1 MEAGAL
7 RKLIYDA
14 TKETSNG
21 PVDIVNANNE
31 FKSTYDILLDISK
44 VWKELDDMT
53 KATLLE
59 KIAGKHRASVVS
71 ALLNDTKTLE
81 DAYADALQSA
91 GSASE
96 EFEKR
101 TKSIEYH
108 LQQLYAAWQELATNT
123 ATVEWI
129 NGIIDGLRSIV
140 ELVNKIGL
148 LNLGSALTGAVG
160 GFGLF
165 HKLIPAIEGIGLDAT
180 EKKEKFKVLGDGFKK
195 IAEVA
200 NSSGME
206 KASKNI
212 YKLIDGFDLFE
223 GKSPLVAGGIK
234 VIANA
239 LLTFTK
245 TIPVMLI
252 AGGGVA
258 LITEL
263 LGKYEEWK
271 NRAVTAADETN
282 TLANELKNLQ
292 AEYELLSGKETL
304 TDVEKER
311 LEVLKDEI
319 ALQEADLKLS
329 KQRLA
334 ELNTEKYSHI
344 KTDHNGNKYLD
355 DSLTSDELL
364 TSEIDNASHQY
375 ADATVK
381 IKNLREELKLYNDQ
395 VHDTTASEEDRQ
407 IALENLSRIKQEL
420 TAAQTQQTSAQDQ
433 MQENY
438 NALLTQESELAGI
451 IENNVDLTED
461 EIASYQ
467 DKLDK
472 TRDDIELQKILL
484 GLEGANADFGKQ
496 QIELYDTYKKTTGII
511 DELNTGHEISREK
524 LAHLEKEFPGL
535 IDATL
540 KYGDEANGAYTL
552 SKESLETLNSVHA
565 TSLSNMNDNELART
579 IVAKE
584 NALKRVAMYQAEA
597 TAIGQLSQAMANIQ
611 GGNQGLLNE
620 AKNADTMAGKVAGTL
635 KWAAAATQ
643 TASVEQYKPFIDS
656 KANGINEKLNDAQAE
671 ADAYAKQIEEII
683 ELINGIDP
691 TKTGNGTENGDPL
704 GDGDPGN
711 GGSSSSGSGSKK
723 SADIWDKYAHALA
736 KANDEIER
744 YNKVVEIT
752 QGKLDL
758 NQSTENRTVELL
770 AEEVQLYDELIA
782 STKAKYKV
790 VNDTLWA
797 QQQGLQK
804 MYTEAAKYMGLDAD
818 AVANMTDADLE
829 AYIELKLDEDKAN
842 DQKIAH
848 LLNGIIDMRENVHGL
863 HLDWLDMKA
872 EIKELERE
880 EINIRINL
888 QADLEE
894 KFDASREGAKKV
906 LDILEEMEGTETQRA
921 EILGQ
926 MAESY
931 ESEINSNMQLYAE
944 NSERLLEMAKAG
956 NTESDE
962 YNDLLEHANEIQLR
976 NLDLIK
982 EQLDTRL
989 KQIEA
994 EKELAVRQLET
1005 QVYGEQG
1012 QDAWEKSRENEIDRL
1027 QNQLDALDEDT
1038 SEADYLEELE
1048 EKEETIRKLEE
1059 KLANLQRERTVKQL
1073 KQEEDGSWQWEYVV
1087 DDRAIAETQAELDD
1101 ARADLQKTKDDKALE
1116 YKKDAIQNRI
1126 DAIEDEIESRA
1137 ERLDLMNQQDAEFYD
1152 EQERMAQEHA
1162 EKQVEIMNDRTT
1174 KTVQALNN
1182 LETKTRS
1189 GLKEVDKAT
1198 AQGLSALSDTYSER
1212 LGSMSSMISSWV
1224 GEIIDEFNR
1233 LQAAQRA
1240 AQEEAEGIVGA
1251 SYVASVA
1258 SGGKVAAGGIKFVE
1272 ANNFHARLHYG
1283 ARVLTRQEAAQY
1295 NELEEDIKSGKLEAY
1310 FNSLREDTVMSFSD
1324 AATASVMRTT
1334 SMPTTNSNTTSFV
1347 IENLELPE
1355 VKDPTDFA
1363 RVIDNWARGEFGG
1376 MVQRARI
1383 VKAK

>member
-1 MEAGAL
+1 MEAGPL
-7 RKLIYDA
+7 RDLLL
-14 TKETSNG
+14 ETTG
-21 PVDIVNANNE
+21 VDIVDANNS
-31 FKSTYDILLDISK
+31 FRSTYEILLDISK
-44 VWKELDDMT
+44 VWKDLDDMSR
-53 KATLLE
+53 ANILE
-59 KIAGKHRASVVS
+59 KLAGKHRASVL
-71 ALLNDTKTLE
+71 ANILNDSKTLE
-81 DAYADALQSA
+81 NVYNTVLNSE
-91 GSASE
+91 GSAME
-96 EFEKR
+96 EFQKR
-101 TKSIEYH
+101 TESIQYA
-108 LQQLYAAWQELATNT
+108 LNQLSAAWQEFSLEAISTEQIVFVIDKLKELLDVVSDIGPVKMFATAIGGLFGAFIQSKGIPYLDNLGKQLEGEKIKLFGKEFEIVGDQVSLSSKTASDSINSMTDVVESVGDASESSLTKTTRAATTSEKAIRRLAG
-123 ATVEWI
+123 A
-129 NGIIDGLRSIV
+129 
-140 ELVNKIGL
+140 
-148 LNLGSALTGAVG
+148 GSALKTLTAALGKVAIAMGGMYVFSKIVETAYNAYNDKKYAVENLSSEISDTESNIRDLNAQLQELESNEISTVG
-160 GFGLF
+160 DKEKISMLREQIRLQD
-165 HKLIPAIEGIGLDAT
+165 KVLEQQKQQKVDTIVNDAT
-180 EKKEKFKVLGDGFKK
+180 GYFAGKNDIIDSSFVDEMQAAEDAVNQYASSLEFLEKN
-195 IAEVA
+195 AE
-200 NSSGME
+200 
-206 KASKNI
+206 
-212 YKLIDGFDLFE
+212 
-223 GKSPLVAGGIK
+223 
-234 VIANA
+234 
-239 LLTFTK
+239 
-245 TIPVMLI
+245 
-252 AGGGVA
+252 
-258 LITEL
+258 
-263 LGKYEEWK
+263 
-271 NRAVTAADETN
+271 AVENADETLKIYASN
-282 TLANELKNLQ
+282 MALYENEYLALNETVSTYTKTQEELNSQYTSAVSAIEATIARRADLVYALENGTEAQKEAAKQALIDMDVKLHEQKVILGLADTLENATQKYDDYSKKHEVLKSVAESANKTHVVTVEQMKQLEEKFPDVAEAIVEYSEVTSEGYALEEEALAELNGSYIESQKIQLQ
-292 AEYELLSGKETL
+292 AEYDKTEAAVAEAKA
-304 TDVEKER
+304 R
-311 LEVLKDEI
+311 IQAYMLEI
-319 ALQEADLKLS
+319 GS
-329 KQRLA
+329 LA
-334 ELNTEKYSHI
+334 ELQKAYQAARDTAPEGEYI
-344 KTDHNGNKYLD
+344 DGMGYTPYLSKD
-355 DSLTSDELL
+355 YIQYQKDLREIEE
-364 TSEIDNASHQY
+364 SEIHM
-375 ADATVK
+375 
-381 IKNLREELKLYNDQ
+381 
-395 VHDTTASEEDRQ
+395 
-407 IALENLSRIKQEL
+407 
-420 TAAQTQQTSAQDQ
+420 QT
-433 MQENY
+433 
-438 NALLTQESELAGI
+438 L
-451 IENNVDLTED
+451 
-461 EIASYQ
+461 
-467 DKLDK
+467 
-472 TRDDIELQKILL
+472 
-484 GLEGANADFGKQ
+484 
-496 QIELYDTYKKTTGII
+496 
-511 DELNTGHEISREK
+511 
-524 LAHLEKEFPGL
+524 
-535 IDATL
+535 
-540 KYGDEANGAYTL
+540 L
-552 SKESLETLNSVHA
+552 SK
-565 TSLSNMNDNELART
+565 
-579 IVAKE
+579 
-584 NALKRVAMYQAEA
+584 
-597 TAIGQLSQAMANIQ
+597 
-611 GGNQGLLNE
+611 
-620 AKNADTMAGKVAGTL
+620 
-635 KWAAAATQ
+635 
-643 TASVEQYKPFIDS
+643 
-656 KANGINEKLNDAQAE
+656 
-671 ADAYAKQIEEII
+671 
-683 ELINGIDP
+683 INGLGGG
-691 TKTGNGTENGDPL
+691 TKVDPL
-704 GDGDPGN
+704 EEDGDPGN

-1038 SEADYLEELE
+1038 SEADYLEKLE

-1116 YKKDAIQNRI
+1116 DQKDAIQNRI
-1126 DAIEDEIESRA
+1126 DAIEQEIEDKNDYYTMEM
-1137 ERLDLMNQQDAEFYD
+1137 ERLEEHYAKKKELEEQAAQDQID
-1152 EQERMAQEHA
+1152 TLN
-1162 EKQVEIMNDRTT
+1162 KQTQDVVN
-1174 KTVQALNN
+1174 ALNK
-1182 LETKTRS
+1182 LEQKTGD
-1189 GLKEVDKAT
+1189 GLDEVARETDKGMETIA
-1198 AQGLSALSDTYSER
+1198 DTYSAWCTTIKTQ
-1212 LGSMSSMISSWV
+1212 ISSWV
-1224 GEIIDEFNR
+1224 EEVIREFNR
-1233 LQAAQRA
+1233 LEDARRA
-1240 AQEEAEGIVGA
+1240 AQEEAA
-1251 SYVASVA
+1251 SMAPSVVSA
-1258 SGGKVAAGGIKFVE
+1258 DGSHANGLKFVE
-1272 ANNFHARLHYG
+1272 SNNYIARLHYG
-1283 ARVLTRQEAAQY
+1283 ERVLTRQEAAQY

-1310 FNSLREDTVMSFSD
+1310 FNSLREDTAMSFSD

-1347 IENLELPE
+1347 IEHLELPE

-1363 RVIDNWARGEFGG
+1363 RVIDNWARGEFSG
-1376 MVQRARI
+1376 MAQRARI

>member
-1 MEAGAL
+1 MEPA
-7 RKLIYDA
+7 KLGKII
-14 TKETSNG
+14 KEITAKYTDDGQGINILAS
-21 PVDIVNANNE
+21 PDE
-31 FKSTYDILLDISK
+31 FKSTYQILLELSK
-44 VWKELDDMT
+44 VWDDLT
-53 KATLLE
+53 DTESAYLLE
-59 KIAGKHRASVVS
+59 KIAGKHRA
-71 ALLNDTKTLE
+71 T
-81 DAYADALQSA
+81 ALQSILSNEETLIRA
-91 GSASE
+91 YETALNSSGSAME

-101 TKSIEYH
+101 TESVEYH
-108 LQQLYAAWQELATNT
+108 LNQLKATWQEVASDTV
-123 ATVEWI
+123 TVEFI
-129 NGIIDGLRSIV
+129 NSVLDAAKAALEFANNIGILKIAFTGVGAIFSLFANTKIV
-140 ELVNKIGL
+140 PYFEAQGKAIGEVQESVSLFGREFMVSGEKATKASTTIGGAIKTIGL
-148 LNLGSALTGAVG
+148 SLKSISSALALTVVLSVLTAIGSKIKEIYDEHKHKVGNLTSSINDLTSDISSLEEEYDNLNSKTNKTAGEEDKLELLREEIKLKKEQLELEKKQKADAVNNAATDYFRAG
-160 GFGLF
+160 VEIGQSTDFSEKMWEAEDAF
-165 HKLIPAIEGIGLDAT
+165 DEYDKAIE
-180 EKKEKFKVLGDGFKK
+180 KQ
-195 IAEVA
+195 
-200 NSSGME
+200 
-206 KASKNI
+206 
-212 YKLIDGFDLFE
+212 
-223 GKSPLVAGGIK
+223 
-234 VIANA
+234 NA
-239 LLTFTK
+239 F
-245 TIPVMLI
+245 
-252 AGGGVA
+252 
-258 LITEL
+258 
-263 LGKYEEWK
+263 
-271 NRAVTAADETN
+271 
-282 TLANELKNLQ
+282 
-292 AEYELLSGKETL
+292 KETL
-304 TDVEKER
+304 KEAKKELANYEEGTWLYNTALGQVNNAQDNYNASVIAADAAQTAANKSLQTILPLREDLVYAVENATEATREEAQANLDAFDAFVEERKIRLGLIDTVETLSEKILESANRVDLLSYSLEKANRTHTLTQEELDKLKTEYPELAEEIIKHSKKTAEGYELEEAAINALTNAMSVFKGNSLEAQLKITEAAKDASLRRIGIYKSEIAVLQTLLSATSGIYSNITSGDAGLVSPMQKFNAEQYAFQKEFDKTKVGPYADNHAGAIGYYEKQIADKQLAIEKEQKS
-311 LEVLKDEI
+311 LEESNKAI
-319 ALQEADLKLS
+319 
-329 KQRLA
+329 A
-334 ELNTEKYSHI
+334 ELE
-344 KTDHNGNKYLD
+344 
-355 DSLTSDELL
+355 E
-364 TSEIDNASHQY
+364 
-375 ADATVK
+375 K
-381 IKNLREELKLYNDQ
+381 IKN
-395 VHDTTASEEDRQ
+395 
-407 IALENLSRIKQEL
+407 
-420 TAAQTQQTSAQDQ
+420 
-433 MQENY
+433 
-438 NALLTQESELAGI
+438 
-451 IENNVDLTED
+451 
-461 EIASYQ
+461 
-467 DKLDK
+467 
-472 TRDDIELQKILL
+472 
-484 GLEGANADFGKQ
+484 
-496 QIELYDTYKKTTGII
+496 
-511 DELNTGHEISREK
+511 
-524 LAHLEKEFPGL
+524 
-535 IDATL
+535 
-540 KYGDEANGAYTL
+540 
-552 SKESLETLNSVHA
+552 
-565 TSLSNMNDNELART
+565 
-579 IVAKE
+579 
-584 NALKRVAMYQAEA
+584 
-597 TAIGQLSQAMANIQ
+597 
-611 GGNQGLLNE
+611 
-620 AKNADTMAGKVAGTL
+620 
-635 KWAAAATQ
+635 
-643 TASVEQYKPFIDS
+643 
-656 KANGINEKLNDAQAE
+656 
-671 ADAYAKQIEEII
+671 
-683 ELINGIDP
+683 
-691 TKTGNGTENGDPL
+691 TGNG
-704 GDGDPGN
+704 DPGS
-711 GGSSSSGSGSKK
+711 GGSSSSGSSSK
-723 SADIWDKYAHALA
+723 SADIWDEYAHALA

-1116 YKKDAIQNRI
+1116 DQKDAIQNRI
-1126 DAIEDEIESRA
+1126 DAIEQEIEDKNDYYTMEM
-1137 ERLDLMNQQDAEFYD
+1137 ERLEEHYAKKKELEEQAAQDQID
-1152 EQERMAQEHA
+1152 TLN
-1162 EKQVEIMNDRTT
+1162 KQTQDVVN
-1174 KTVQALNN
+1174 ALNE
-1182 LETKTRS
+1182 LEQKTGD
-1189 GLKEVDKAT
+1189 GLDEVARETDKGMETIA
-1198 AQGLSALSDTYSER
+1198 DTYSAWCTTIKTQ
-1212 LGSMSSMISSWV
+1212 ISSWV
-1224 GEIIDEFNR
+1224 EEVIREFNR
-1233 LQAAQRA
+1233 LEAARRA
-1240 AQEEAEGIVGA
+1240 AQEEAA
-1251 SYVASVA
+1251 SMAPSVASVDGSHA
-1258 SGGKVAAGGIKFVE
+1258 NGLKFVE
-1272 ANNFHARLHYG
+1272 SNNYIARLHYG
-1283 ARVLTRQEAAQY
+1283 ERVLTRQEAAQY

-1310 FNSLREDTVMSFSD
+1310 FNSLREDTAMSFSD

-1347 IENLELPE
+1347 IEHLELPE

-1363 RVIDNWARGEFGG
+1363 MVIDNWARGEFGG
-1376 MVQRARI
+1376 MAQRARI